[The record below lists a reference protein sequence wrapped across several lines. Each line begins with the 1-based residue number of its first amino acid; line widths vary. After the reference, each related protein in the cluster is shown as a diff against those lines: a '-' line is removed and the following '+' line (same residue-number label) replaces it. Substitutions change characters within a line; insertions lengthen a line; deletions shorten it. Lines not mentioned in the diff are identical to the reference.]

1 MDFLCP
7 FLQTQLLCSH
17 LQEEHVKEDNKMT
30 TNPVLNTNPAGYSAE
45 IAELIRSNLTP
56 KRMQEKLSSYHEN
69 DIAST
74 LELLSKSEREKLY
87 QILDSETLADILE
100 YSDHMG
106 EYVQELTLR
115 KKVDVFSRMETAD
128 VVDVL
133 RQLERKERETLI
145 DLLNPEVRSE
155 VKLLSSFDEDEIGSV
170 MSTNYIVV
178 SDHASVKEAMSE
190 LVRQAADNDNIST
203 IYVVDQNET
212 FYGAID
218 LKDLIIAREGTDL
231 TGIMTCSY
239 PYIYARA
246 SIEDCIP
253 QLMDYSEDSVP
264 VLDNENKLIGVITA
278 SDLVEVVGDE
288 LNEDYAKLA
297 GLSAEEDLEE
307 PIRLSVKKRL
317 PWLFVLLAMGLGVSA
332 TVGLFE
338 SIVAQLPV
346 IMCFQ
351 SLILDMAGNVGTQSL
366 AVAIRVLMDKQITG
380 KQKAA
385 LILKESRVGLS
396 NGLILGILSF
406 IVIGAYLVI
415 KGNAVSFAF
424 AVSGCLGAAMV
435 LAMLISSLSGTIIP
449 IFFQKVGVD
458 PAVASGPL
466 ITTVNDLVAVISY
479 YGLAWLIL
487 LEIMHLG

>member
-1 MDFLCP
+1 
-7 FLQTQLLCSH
+7 
-17 LQEEHVKEDNKMT
+17 MT
-30 TNPVLNTNPAGYSAE
+30 TNTTLNTTPTGYSLE

-74 LELLSKSEREKLY
+74 LELLTKSERTKLY

-100 YSDHMG
+100 YSDHMV

-115 KKVDVFSRMETAD
+115 KKIDVFSRMETSD
-128 VVDVL
+128 VVEVL
-133 RQLERKERETLI
+133 RQLEKGERETLI

-170 MSTNYIVV
+170 MSTNYIMV
-178 SDHASVKEAMSE
+178 SDHVSVKEAMSE
-190 LVRQAADNDNIST
+190 LIRQAAENDNIST
-203 IYVVDQNET
+203 IYVVDQYGT

-231 TGIMTCSY
+231 KGIMTCSY
-239 PYIYARA
+239 PYVYARA

-253 QLMDYSEDSVP
+253 QLMDYSEDSIP
-264 VLDNENKLIGVITA
+264 VLDNDNKLIGAITA
-278 SDLVEVVGDE
+278 RDLVEVVGDE

-380 KQKAA
+380 KQKAT
-385 LILKESRVGLS
+385 LILKESRVGLA

-406 IVIGAYLVI
+406 IVIGVYLVL
-415 KGNAVSFAF
+415 KGNAISFAF

-435 LAMLISSLSGTIIP
+435 LAMLISSLSGTMIP
-449 IFFQKVGVD
+449 IFFQKIGVD

-479 YGLAWLIL
+479 YGLSWIILINM
-487 LEIMHLG
+487 MHLGA

>member
-1 MDFLCP
+1 
-7 FLQTQLLCSH
+7 
-17 LQEEHVKEDNKMT
+17 MT
-30 TNPVLNTNPAGYSAE
+30 TNTTLNTTPTGYSLE

-74 LELLSKSEREKLY
+74 LELLTKSERTKLY
-87 QILDSETLADILE
+87 QILESETLADILE
-100 YSDHMG
+100 YSDHMV

-115 KKVDVFSRMETAD
+115 KKIDVFSRMETSD
-128 VVDVL
+128 VVEVL
-133 RQLERKERETLI
+133 RQLEKGERETLI

-170 MSTNYIVV
+170 MSTNYIMV
-178 SDHASVKEAMSE
+178 SDHVSVKEAMSE
-190 LVRQAADNDNIST
+190 LIRQAAENDNIST
-203 IYVVDQNET
+203 IYVVDQYGT

-231 TGIMTCSY
+231 KGIMTCSY
-239 PYIYARA
+239 PYVYARA
-246 SIEDCIP
+246 SIEDCMP
-253 QLMDYSEDSVP
+253 QLMDYSEDSIP
-264 VLDNENKLIGVITA
+264 VLDNDNKLIGAITA
-278 SDLVEVVGDE
+278 RDLVEVVGDE

-380 KQKAA
+380 KQKAT
-385 LILKESRVGLS
+385 LILKESRVGLA

-406 IVIGAYLVI
+406 IVIGVYLVL
-415 KGNAVSFAF
+415 KGNAISFAF

-435 LAMLISSLSGTIIP
+435 LAMLISSLSGTMIP
-449 IFFQKVGVD
+449 IFFQKIGVD

-479 YGLAWLIL
+479 YGLSWIILINM
-487 LEIMHLG
+487 MHLGA

>member
-1 MDFLCP
+1 MPFFSDKLDCYARLCP
-7 FLQTQLLCSH
+7 NEL
-17 LQEEHVKEDNKMT
+17 VKEDNEMT
-30 TNPVLNTNPAGYSAE
+30 TNTTLNTTPTGYSFE

-74 LELLSKSEREKLY
+74 LELLTKSERTKLY

-100 YSDHMG
+100 YSDHMV

-115 KKVDVFSRMETAD
+115 KKIDVFSRMETSD
-128 VVDVL
+128 VVEVL
-133 RQLERKERETLI
+133 RQLEKGERETLI

-170 MSTNYIVV
+170 MSNNYIMV

-190 LVRQAADNDNIST
+190 LIRQAAENDNIST
-203 IYVVDQNET
+203 IYVVDQYGT

-231 TGIMTCSY
+231 KGIMTCSY
-239 PYIYARA
+239 PYVYARA

-253 QLMDYSEDSVP
+253 QLMDYSEDSIP
-264 VLDNENKLIGVITA
+264 VLDNDNKLIGAITA
-278 SDLVEVVGDE
+278 RDLVEVVGDE

-380 KQKAA
+380 KQKAT

-406 IVIGAYLVI
+406 IVIGIYLAL
-415 KGNAVSFAF
+415 KGNAISFAF

-449 IFFQKVGVD
+449 IFFQKIGVD

-479 YGLAWLIL
+479 YGLSWIILINM
-487 LEIMHLG
+487 MHLSA

>member
-1 MDFLCP
+1 MPFFNDKLDCYARLCP
-7 FLQTQLLCSH
+7 NEL
-17 LQEEHVKEDNKMT
+17 VKEDNEMT
-30 TNPVLNTNPAGYSAE
+30 TNTTLNTTPTGYSFE

-74 LELLSKSEREKLY
+74 LELLTKSERTKLY

-100 YSDHMG
+100 YSDHMV

-115 KKVDVFSRMETAD
+115 KKIDVFSRMETSD
-128 VVDVL
+128 VVEVL
-133 RQLERKERETLI
+133 RQLEKGERETLI

-170 MSTNYIVV
+170 MSTNYIMV

-190 LVRQAADNDNIST
+190 LIRQAAENDNIST
-203 IYVVDQNET
+203 IYVVDPYGT

-231 TGIMTCSY
+231 KGIMTCSY
-239 PYIYARA
+239 PYVYARA

-253 QLMDYSEDSVP
+253 QLMDYSEDSIP
-264 VLDNENKLIGVITA
+264 VLDNDNKLIGAITA
-278 SDLVEVVGDE
+278 RDLVEVVGDE

-380 KQKAA
+380 KQKAT

-406 IVIGAYLVI
+406 IVIGIYLAL
-415 KGNAVSFAF
+415 KGNAISFAF
-424 AVSGCLGAAMV
+424 AVSGCLGASMV

-449 IFFQKVGVD
+449 IFFQKIGVD

-479 YGLAWLIL
+479 YGLSWIILINM
-487 LEIMHLG
+487 MHLSA

>member
-1 MDFLCP
+1 
-7 FLQTQLLCSH
+7 
-17 LQEEHVKEDNKMT
+17 MT
-30 TNPVLNTNPAGYSAE
+30 TNITLNTTPTGYSLE
-45 IAELIRSNLTP
+45 ITELIRSNLTP

-74 LELLSKSEREKLY
+74 LELLTKSERTKLY

-100 YSDHMG
+100 YSDHMV

-115 KKVDVFSRMETAD
+115 KKIDVFSRMETSD
-128 VVDVL
+128 VVEVL
-133 RQLERKERETLI
+133 RQLEKGERETLI

-170 MSTNYIVV
+170 MSTNYIMV
-178 SDHASVKEAMSE
+178 SDHVSVKEAMSE
-190 LVRQAADNDNIST
+190 LIRQAAENDNIST
-203 IYVVDQNET
+203 IYVVDQYGT

-231 TGIMTCSY
+231 KGIMTCSY
-239 PYIYARA
+239 PYVYARA

-253 QLMDYSEDSVP
+253 QLMDYSEDSIP
-264 VLDNENKLIGVITA
+264 VLDNDNKLIGAITA
-278 SDLVEVVGDE
+278 RDLVEVVGDE

-380 KQKAA
+380 KQKAT
-385 LILKESRVGLS
+385 LILKESRVGLA

-406 IVIGAYLVI
+406 IVIGVYLVL
-415 KGNAVSFAF
+415 KGNAISFAF

-435 LAMLISSLSGTIIP
+435 LAMLISSLSGTMIP
-449 IFFQKVGVD
+449 IFFQKIGVD

-479 YGLAWLIL
+479 YGLSWIILINM
-487 LEIMHLG
+487 MHLGA

>member
-1 MDFLCP
+1 
-7 FLQTQLLCSH
+7 
-17 LQEEHVKEDNKMT
+17 MT
-30 TNPVLNTNPAGYSAE
+30 TNTVMNTTPAGYSME
-45 IAELIRSNLTP
+45 IVELIRSNLTP

-74 LELLSKSEREKLY
+74 LELLSKSERIKLY

-100 YSDHMG
+100 YSDHIA
-106 EYVQELTLR
+106 EYMQELSVR
-115 KKVDVFSRMETAD
+115 KKVDVLSRMETSD
-128 VVDVL
+128 VVDAL
-133 RQLERKERETLI
+133 RQLQKEERETLI
-145 DLLNPEVRSE
+145 DLLDPEVRSE

-178 SDHASVKEAMSE
+178 PDHASVKEAMSE
-190 LVRQAADNDNIST
+190 LIRQAAENDNIST
-203 IYVVDQNET
+203 IYVVDQQET

-231 TGIMTCSY
+231 KGIMTCSY
-239 PYIYARA
+239 PYVYARA

-278 SDLVEVVGDE
+278 RDLVEVVGDE

-307 PIRLSVKKRL
+307 PISLSVKKRL
-317 PWLFVLLAMGLGVSA
+317 PWLFILLGMGLGVSA

-366 AVAIRVLMDKQITG
+366 AVAIRVLMDKQLSG

-385 LILKESRVGLS
+385 LILKESRVGLT
-396 NGLILGILSF
+396 NGFILGILSF
-406 IVIGAYLVI
+406 LVIGGYLVL
-415 KGNAVSFAF
+415 KGNALSFAF

-449 IFFQKVGVD
+449 IFFQKIGID

-487 LEIMHLG
+487 LEIMNLG

>member
-1 MDFLCP
+1 
-7 FLQTQLLCSH
+7 
-17 LQEEHVKEDNKMT
+17 MT
-30 TNPVLNTNPAGYSAE
+30 TNTTLNITPTGYSFE

-74 LELLSKSEREKLY
+74 LELLTKSERTKLY

-100 YSDHMG
+100 YSDHMV

-115 KKVDVFSRMETAD
+115 KKIDVFSRMETSD
-128 VVDVL
+128 VVEVL
-133 RQLERKERETLI
+133 RQLEKGERETLI

-170 MSTNYIVV
+170 MSTNYIMV

-190 LVRQAADNDNIST
+190 LIRQAAENDNIST
-203 IYVVDQNET
+203 IYVVDQYET

-231 TGIMTCSY
+231 KGIMTCSY
-239 PYIYARA
+239 PYVYARA

-253 QLMDYSEDSVP
+253 QLMDYSEDSIP
-264 VLDNENKLIGVITA
+264 VLDNDNKLIGAITA
-278 SDLVEVVGDE
+278 RDLVEVVGDE

-406 IVIGAYLVI
+406 IVIGIYLAL
-415 KGNAVSFAF
+415 KGNAISFAF

-449 IFFQKVGVD
+449 IFFQKIGVD

-479 YGLAWLIL
+479 YGLSWIILINM
-487 LEIMHLG
+487 MHLGA